1 MNKYVK
7 GKVVINAT
15 EKAYRVIYK
24 EQGYVPYK
32 EEAKTTK
39 NNTKKK
45 EEADK

>member
-7 GKVVINAT
+7 DNVVINAT
-15 EKAYRVIYK
+15 EKAYKILYK

-32 EEAKTTK
+32 ETK
-39 NNTKKK
+39 SKKK